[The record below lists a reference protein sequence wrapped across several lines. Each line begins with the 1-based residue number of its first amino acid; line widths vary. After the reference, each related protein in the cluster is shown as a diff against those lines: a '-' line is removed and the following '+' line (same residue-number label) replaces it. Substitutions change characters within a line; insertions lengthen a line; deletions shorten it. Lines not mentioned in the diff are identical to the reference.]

1 MRMVGIAVMC
11 VAAALAAVCLG
22 GCAKDRVLPDGTVEH
37 EYLDPAVEALINRV
51 IDEAVDVYLAKT
63 PAETPQNDR
72 GEEIEALLVLLPPEA
87 REDARRALEA
97 AKAGD
102 WASLVEALDKL
113 EQVKCQKQ

>member
-1 MRMVGIAVMC
+1 MRVGIAVMC
-11 VAAALAAVCLG
+11 VAALAAVWCA
-22 GCAKDRVLPDGTVEH
+22 GCAKDRVLPDGTIEH
-37 EYLDPAVEALINRV
+37 EYLDPAVEALIGRV
-51 IDEAVDVYLAKT
+51 IDVYAAQNA
-63 PAETPQNDR
+63 AETPQDDR
-72 GEEIEALLVLLPPEA
+72 SGEIEALIALLPPEA

>member
-11 VAAALAAVCLG
+11 VAALAAVWCA
-22 GCAKDRVLPDGTVEH
+22 GCAKDRILPDGTVEH
-37 EYLDPAVEALINRV
+37 EYLDPSAVALINRV

-63 PAETPQNDR
+63 PDETPQDDR

>member
-22 GCAKDRVLPDGTVEH
+22 GCAKDRVLPDGTIEH

-63 PAETPQNDR
+63 PEETPQDDR
-72 GEEIEALLVLLPPEA
+72 SGEIEALIALLPTEA
-87 REDARRALEA
+87 REDAQRALEA
-97 AKAGD
+97 AEAGD
-102 WASLVEALDKL
+102 WAALVEALNKL
-113 EQVKCQKQ
+113 ETVKCQKQ